1 MREELKKC
9 LFVVDR
15 QFCRTDADADAD
27 VAAAAAAEN
36 EIGAFEAVALIRSSE
51 IVSVQNISDV
61 RSNRKPKNIVY
72 FILFPSKQ
80 FELFFVDVS

>member
-15 QFCRTDADADAD
+15 QFCRTDADTD
-27 VAAAAAAEN
+27 VAAAAAAEIK
-36 EIGAFEAVALIRSSE
+36 IGAFEAVASIRSSE

-80 FELFFVDVS
+80 LELFFVDVS

>member
-15 QFCRTDADADAD
+15 QFCRTDADAD
-27 VAAAAAAEN
+27 VAAAAAAEI